1 MCANSYVCDY
11 VKRVLILLIFVIKLV
26 FAIFICFDLIF
37 TLYLGYVINPLQRPM
52 DFSIKF
58 DTVDPG

>member
-26 FAIFICFDLIF
+26 FAIYICFGFVFITWVC
-37 TLYLGYVINPLQRPM
+37 TLTYQRPM
-52 DFSIKF
+52 HFSIKL
-58 DTVDPG
+58 TDPG

>member
-26 FAIFICFDLIF
+26 VAIYLHALISS
-37 TLYLGYVINPLQRPM
+37 LYLHYVL
-52 DFSIKF
+52 
-58 DTVDPG
+58 